1 MSTQDRIVEVTGAIQ
16 LLLLEKNKRYGDSA
30 IQPKRRFSKLD
41 STQGI
46 LIRLDDKMNRIE
58 SSEELRMND
67 VCDLI
72 GYLSLLLIAMGVTK
86 EDIMNLID

>member
-72 GYLSLLLIAMGVTK
+72 
-86 EDIMNLID
+86 